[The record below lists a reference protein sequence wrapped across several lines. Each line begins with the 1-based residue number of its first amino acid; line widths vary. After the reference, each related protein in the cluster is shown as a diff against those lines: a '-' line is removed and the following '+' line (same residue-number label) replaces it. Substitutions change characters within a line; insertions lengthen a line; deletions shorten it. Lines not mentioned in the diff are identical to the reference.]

1 MMKKTFNR
9 ERVDSLANA
18 VSLGSNNTGQSC
30 YGHFDKIA
38 WVTDLF
44 DKRENQMLIDRLFQ
58 LESGDNYQVRVRTAG
73 RDECGSLY
81 GRVVEIRLSNK
92 PKHHPVL
99 LMIFFEPL
107 NKIRGAV
114 RMELSPQHYQS
125 EQITDLFIWL
135 GRKGRIGKYLYQGL
149 RNAWITT
156 VHYALDVM
164 GMKLHDFLIG
174 LAKAHDGD
182 FHDLHGEQEGL
193 RLGTTT
199 VVASIYEKIN
209 APELSVEERRATAQ
223 LTLDESQHECFLR
236 LELRLSPG
244 KQKLMLSNLL
254 QMENVLSRLAFYD
267 CKLMKDRKLD
277 ANFARRLKYMTV
289 PRARKTFRPAREVN
303 GRAVSPTKAAAKKR
317 VDKVMK
323 RYLVDLFDA
332 DAIWHKLPLVVE
344 KLGILGQPQYWQLDI
359 RKKWLKS
366 RGK

>member
-1 MMKKTFNR
+1 MMKTFNR

-18 VSLGSNNTGQSC
+18 VSLKCNNVGQQC
-30 YGHFDKIA
+30 YGHFDKIV

-44 DKRENQMLIDRLFQ
+44 DKQENQVVVDRLFQ
-58 LESGDNYQVRVRTAG
+58 LESDDTYQVRVRPAG
-73 RDECGSLY
+73 KDECGSLY
-81 GRVVEIRLSNK
+81 RWVVEIRLANK
-92 PKHHPVL
+92 SKHHPVL
-99 LMIFFEPL
+99 LMIYFGPTD
-107 NKIRGAV
+107 KKRGAV
-114 RMELSPQHYQS
+114 RMEVSPQHYLADQMS
-125 EQITDLFIWL
+125 DLFIWL

-149 RNAWITT
+149 RNSWVTT
-156 VHYALDVM
+156 IHYALDVM

-182 FHDLHGEQEGL
+182 FNDPYGEQEGM
-193 RLGTTT
+193 RLGATT
-199 VVASIYEKIN
+199 VVASIYEKVN
-209 APELSVEERRATAQ
+209 APDLSLEERRATAQ
-223 LTLDESQHECFLR
+223 LTLDESQYEGFLR

-267 CKLMKDRKLD
+267 RKLMKDRKLD
-277 ANFARRLKYMTV
+277 ANFARCLKYMTV
-289 PRARKTFRPAREVN
+289 PGARKRFRPARKVN

-344 KLGILGQPQYWQLDI
+344 KLGILGQPQYWQLGI